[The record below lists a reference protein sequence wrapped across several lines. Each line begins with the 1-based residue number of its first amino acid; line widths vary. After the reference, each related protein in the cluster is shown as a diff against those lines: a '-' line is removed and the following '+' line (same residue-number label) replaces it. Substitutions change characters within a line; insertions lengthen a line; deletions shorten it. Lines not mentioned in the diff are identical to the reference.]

1 MAGFLYRGI
10 LLQQHKEP
18 ALSRDL
24 REFFNADTIGIQM
37 NRPQV
42 EDPNRLSAD
51 EICEIAREAKI
62 VDERDGT
69 PLIDKILR
77 ARVRKLRLLVGDA
90 IDDEPYISSQLN
102 PLLKNQE
109 VAFCGLALLQKAVN
123 APQACFAVYRN
134 LTDLEIR
141 IPKTIGSYKVRRIH
155 GRYPAEYQASRF
167 YGSERGVLEVGVGAI
182 IHLARAVLFNRPQT
196 TTFVTVAGDCIG
208 NPTNLE
214 VSLGMTVTQTLERCG
229 LIDDPVRV
237 VIGGSMT
244 GISVIDTDKTL
255 INPSTRAILA
265 FRARIGESDFNCIGC
280 SRCVHACPEG
290 LNPFFLYRSFHQ
302 RRYEEFRKADP
313 QMCIGCGSCSYVCP
327 AKLDL
332 TGSILRGQAEM
343 RRMIGS
349 IRLTKA
355 LEQKKKD
362 AEYRSYYQDY
372 LLYQEGKAQKKDLR
386 QLEKAR
392 LSNERAVKAEL
403 QEAEKQAAANLEAA
417 NNAAQAALE
426 QALKASADQF
436 KLAEETVQVTIEAAR
451 SVQTQTGQQLEQ
463 VQLNAQRAQ
472 EAAQKARERALQAD
486 ARVSALEMEVKQ
498 KAAAQQDLEKML
510 PTIKQAVSRS
520 ESDARRAQEAK
531 SALSGDSSG
540 QTLHSAK
547 AAAKQ
552 ASEGAKF
559 AAKNLSDAEKAAE
572 KAAAETAKANER
584 LAAARLDAEQQHR
597 NAQAL
602 QAAAQDAVKAI
613 DGAAAQVSGQERT
626 VEYTGQVCAEKL
638 REAQQVR
645 EKADADAQERFRLE
659 SESAKA
665 VYDAAMKAAA
675 DAWQTASEEIAA
687 QYQATRTFLAQRL
700 AQAQADA
707 AAAREAAERAA
718 ADWGSPDRRPDHD
731 PVNVGEETQ

>member
-77 ARVRKLRLLVGDA
+77 ARVRRLRLLVGDA

-403 QEAEKQAAANLEAA
+403 EDANIELRT
-417 NNAAQAALE
+417 AQAALE

-472 EAAQKARERALQAD
+472 EAAQKARDRALQAD
-486 ARVSALEMEVKQ
+486 ARVSALETEVKQ

-531 SALSGDSSG
+531 SALLGDSSG

>member
-1 MAGFLYRGI
+1 
-10 LLQQHKEP
+10 
-18 ALSRDL
+18 
-24 REFFNADTIGIQM
+24 
-37 NRPQV
+37 
-42 EDPNRLSAD
+42 
-51 EICEIAREAKI
+51 
-62 VDERDGT
+62 
-69 PLIDKILR
+69 
-77 ARVRKLRLLVGDA
+77 
-90 IDDEPYISSQLN
+90 
-102 PLLKNQE
+102 
-109 VAFCGLALLQKAVN
+109 
-123 APQACFAVYRN
+123 
-134 LTDLEIR
+134 
-141 IPKTIGSYKVRRIH
+141 
-155 GRYPAEYQASRF
+155 
-167 YGSERGVLEVGVGAI
+167 
-182 IHLARAVLFNRPQT
+182 
-196 TTFVTVAGDCIG
+196 
-208 NPTNLE
+208 
-214 VSLGMTVTQTLERCG
+214 
-229 LIDDPVRV
+229 
-237 VIGGSMT
+237 MT
-244 GISVIDTDKTL
+244 GVQTCALPIS
-255 INPSTRAILA
+255 
-265 FRARIGESDFNCIGC
+265 FRAWIGESDFNCIGC

>member
-62 VDERDGT
+62 VDERDGV
-69 PLIDKILR
+69 PLIDKMLR
-77 ARVRKLRLLVGDA
+77 ARVRRLRLLVGDA

-102 PLLKNQE
+102 PLKNQE

-134 LTDLEIR
+134 MTDLEIR

-155 GRYPAEYQASRF
+155 GRYPAEYRASKF
-167 YGSERGVLEVGVGAI
+167 YGSERGVLEIGVGAI
-182 IHLARAVLFNRPQT
+182 IHLARAVLFNKPQT

-265 FRARIGESDFNCIGC
+265 FRARIGESGFNCIGC

-302 RRYEEFRKADP
+302 RRYEEFRKSDP

-343 RRMIGS
+343 RRMVGS
-349 IRLTKA
+349 IRLSKA

-362 AEYRSYYQDY
+362 AEFQSYYQDY
-372 LLYQEGKAQKKDLR
+372 LLYQEGKAQKRDLR

-403 QEAEKQAAANLEAA
+403 EEAEKQAAATLEAA
-417 NNAAQAALE
+417 NTAAQAALE
-426 QALKASADQF
+426 QALKAAADQF
-436 KLAEETVQVTIEAAR
+436 QLEEETVQVTIEAAQT
-451 SVQTQTGQQLEQ
+451 VQTQTGQQLEQ
-463 VQLNAQRAQ
+463 VRMNAQRAQ
-472 EAAQKARERALQAD
+472 EAAQKAHERAAQAD
-486 ARVSALEMEVKQ
+486 ARVSALENEVKQ

-510 PTIKQAVSRS
+510 PSIKQAVSRS
-520 ESDARRAQEAK
+520 EAEARRAEEAK
-531 SALSGDSSG
+531 SALAGDSSG
-540 QTLHSAK
+540 EAFHSAK

-552 ASEGAKF
+552 ASESAKF
-559 AAKNLSDAEKAAE
+559 AAKNLADAEKSAE
-572 KAAAETAKANER
+572 KAAAETAKAKER
-584 LAAARLDAEQQHR
+584 LVTARLDAEQQHR
-597 NAQAL
+597 NAESLRITAQE
-602 QAAAQDAVKAI
+602 AAKAI
-613 DGAAAQVSGQERT
+613 EGAAAQVSEQEWT

-638 REAQQVR
+638 QEARQIR
-645 EKADADAQERFRLE
+645 EKADAEAQERFRRE

-665 VYDAAMKAAA
+665 AYDAAMRAAA
-675 DAWQTASEEIAA
+675 DAWQTASETIAS

-700 AQAQADA
+700 AQTQANSEA
-707 AAAREAAERAA
+707 AHEAAERAA
-718 ADWGSPDRRPDHD
+718 SDWGSPDRKSAAHE
-731 PVNVGEETQ
+731 PVNIGEETQ

>member
-1 MAGFLYRGI
+1 
-10 LLQQHKEP
+10 
-18 ALSRDL
+18 
-24 REFFNADTIGIQM
+24 
-37 NRPQV
+37 
-42 EDPNRLSAD
+42 
-51 EICEIAREAKI
+51 
-62 VDERDGT
+62 
-69 PLIDKILR
+69 
-77 ARVRKLRLLVGDA
+77 
-90 IDDEPYISSQLN
+90 
-102 PLLKNQE
+102 
-109 VAFCGLALLQKAVN
+109 
-123 APQACFAVYRN
+123 
-134 LTDLEIR
+134 
-141 IPKTIGSYKVRRIH
+141 
-155 GRYPAEYQASRF
+155 
-167 YGSERGVLEVGVGAI
+167 
-182 IHLARAVLFNRPQT
+182 
-196 TTFVTVAGDCIG
+196 
-208 NPTNLE
+208 
-214 VSLGMTVTQTLERCG
+214 MTVTQTLERCG

-486 ARVSALEMEVKQ
+486 ARVSALETEVKQ
-498 KAAAQQDLEKML
+498 KAAAQQD
-510 PTIKQAVSRS
+510 
-520 ESDARRAQEAK
+520 
-531 SALSGDSSG
+531 
-540 QTLHSAK
+540 
-547 AAAKQ
+547 
-552 ASEGAKF
+552 
-559 AAKNLSDAEKAAE
+559 
-572 KAAAETAKANER
+572 
-584 LAAARLDAEQQHR
+584 
-597 NAQAL
+597 
-602 QAAAQDAVKAI
+602 
-613 DGAAAQVSGQERT
+613 
-626 VEYTGQVCAEKL
+626 
-638 REAQQVR
+638 
-645 EKADADAQERFRLE
+645 
-659 SESAKA
+659 
-665 VYDAAMKAAA
+665 
-675 DAWQTASEEIAA
+675 
-687 QYQATRTFLAQRL
+687 
-700 AQAQADA
+700 
-707 AAAREAAERAA
+707 
-718 ADWGSPDRRPDHD
+718 
-731 PVNVGEETQ
+731 

>member
-1 MAGFLYRGI
+1 M
-10 LLQQHKEP
+10 
-18 ALSRDL
+18 
-24 REFFNADTIGIQM
+24 
-37 NRPQV
+37 
-42 EDPNRLSAD
+42 
-51 EICEIAREAKI
+51 
-62 VDERDGT
+62 
-69 PLIDKILR
+69 
-77 ARVRKLRLLVGDA
+77 
-90 IDDEPYISSQLN
+90 
-102 PLLKNQE
+102 
-109 VAFCGLALLQKAVN
+109 
-123 APQACFAVYRN
+123 
-134 LTDLEIR
+134 
-141 IPKTIGSYKVRRIH
+141 
-155 GRYPAEYQASRF
+155 
-167 YGSERGVLEVGVGAI
+167 
-182 IHLARAVLFNRPQT
+182 
-196 TTFVTVAGDCIG
+196 
-208 NPTNLE
+208 
-214 VSLGMTVTQTLERCG
+214 
-229 LIDDPVRV
+229 
-237 VIGGSMT
+237 
-244 GISVIDTDKTL
+244 

-486 ARVSALEMEVKQ
+486 ARVSALETEVKQ